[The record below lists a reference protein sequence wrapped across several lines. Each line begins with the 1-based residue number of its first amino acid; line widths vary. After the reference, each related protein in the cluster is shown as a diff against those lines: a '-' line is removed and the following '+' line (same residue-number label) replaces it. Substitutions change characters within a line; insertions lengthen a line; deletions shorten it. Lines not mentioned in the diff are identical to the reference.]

1 MVRQPVL
8 YPRIH
13 PWYLA
18 AAAADVLLTWLIIS
32 SFYGIEVNPLAA
44 KVIETGGMSLATFYK
59 FLLVGFVMWACEYIG
74 RHRPNMGKHVL
85 LYAVLINLGV
95 VALSLSQIAVASM

>member
-1 MVRQPVL
+1 MVHQPVL

-13 PWYLA
+13 PWYLVVA
-18 AAAADVLLTWLIIS
+18 ALDVLLTWFIITT
-32 SFYGIEVNPLAA
+32 FYGVEVNPLAA

-74 RHRPNMGKHVL
+74 RHRPHVGRHVL
-85 LYAVLINLGV
+85 FYAVIINACV
-95 VALSLSQIAVASM
+95 VIFSLTQIAAAM